1 MIPPIASR
9 FVAGETVPEALEHAR
24 EANERGV
31 GVILNLLG
39 EHYHEGGPADEDA
52 AAYCHLIDDLAET
65 DLRACVSVKPSQLGL
80 DVGEDVFRE
89 NLASVVE
96 RADEHGEFV
105 WIDMEDHTTTDAT
118 LDAFE
123 YHARETGGADRREA
137 PAKDRAGSEAT
148 RETADADRR
157 EAPAKDRAGS
167 EATRETADADRRE
180 APAKDR
186 AGSEATRETGASVGV
201 CVQANL
207 KRTREDLERLA
218 DLPGK
223 VRLVKGAYDPPAEVA
238 YREKSRVNEEYRDLL
253 EFMFRAFDDGV
264 AVGSHDPEMID
275 LAADLHDEHGT
286 PYEVQMLM
294 GVREDA
300 QVALTDDCEV
310 WQYAPYGS
318 KWLSY
323 FYRRVL
329 ERKENLTFALRAVV
343 SG

>member
-1 MIPPIASR
+1 MLPPIASR
-9 FVAGETVPEALEHAR
+9 FVAGETVPVALEHAR
-24 EANERGV
+24 ETNERGV

-39 EHYHEGGPADEDA
+39 EHYDEREPADEDA
-52 AAYCHLIDDLAET
+52 AAYCELVDDLART
-65 DLRACVSVKPSQLGL
+65 DLRACLSVKPSQLGL
-80 DVGEDVFRE
+80 DAGEGVFRE
-89 NLASVVE
+89 NLAKVVD
-96 RADEHGEFV
+96 RAAEHGEFV

-123 YHARETGGADRREA
+123 RHARETDGG
-137 PAKDRAGSEAT
+137 
-148 RETADADRR
+148 
-157 EAPAKDRAGS
+157 
-167 EATRETADADRRE
+167 
-180 APAKDR
+180 
-186 AGSEATRETGASVGV
+186 VGV

-207 KRTREDLERLA
+207 RRTRTDLERLA

-223 VRLVKGAYDPPAEVA
+223 VRLVKGAYDPPVEVA
-238 YREKSRVNEEYRDLL
+238 YREKSRVDESYRDCL
-253 EFMFRAFDDGV
+253 EYMFAAFDDGV
-264 AVGSHDPEMID
+264 AVGSHDPAMIE
-275 LAADLHDEHGT
+275 LAEQLHAEHGT

-300 QVALTDDCEV
+300 QTDLAADREV

-329 ERKENLTFALRAVV
+329 ERKENLAFALRAVA